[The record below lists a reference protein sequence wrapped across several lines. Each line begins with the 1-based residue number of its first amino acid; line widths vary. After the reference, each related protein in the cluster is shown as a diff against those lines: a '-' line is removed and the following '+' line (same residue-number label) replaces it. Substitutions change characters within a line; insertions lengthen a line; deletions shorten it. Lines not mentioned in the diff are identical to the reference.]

1 MKTTAATTRMT
12 VELPVQLKDRL
23 EEIAK
28 TTDVPSAD
36 LAVDAITS
44 YVEIQEWQI
53 RQIEEGLREA
63 DAGDFAGDEEV
74 AAVFAKWLND
84 QNPAF
89 TPNPT

>member
-1 MKTTAATTRMT
+1 MKPTATTRMT

-74 AAVFAKWLND
+74 AAVFAKWLN
-84 QNPAF
+84 AR
-89 TPNPT
+89 